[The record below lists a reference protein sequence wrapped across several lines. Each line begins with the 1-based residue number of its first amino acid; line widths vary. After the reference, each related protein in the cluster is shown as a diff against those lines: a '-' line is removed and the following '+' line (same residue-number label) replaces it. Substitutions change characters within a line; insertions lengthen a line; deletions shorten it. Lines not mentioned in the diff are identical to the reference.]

1 MELLIGLV
9 LGFLVGRYGF
19 SRFTTNWHKSQGIE
33 AINAGRSKH
42 KEESLD
48 KIMALFDRQDAITND
63 QVEHL
68 LNVSDATATNYLN
81 ELEEQGKITQIGAEG
96 RGVTYKRVNSE

>member
-9 LGFLVGRYGF
+9 VGFFIGAY
-19 SRFTTNWHKSQGIE
+19 WHRPQSIQT
-33 AINAGRSKH
+33 INTGRSKH

-48 KIMALFDRQDAITND
+48 KIMALFDRQDAITNND
-63 QVEHL
+63 IEHL

-81 ELEEQGKITQIGAEG
+81 ELETRGMIVQIGREG
-96 RGVTYKRVNSE
+96 RGVTYKRVSSE